1 MSAAACMSEGAIAAA
16 SLKDMRI
23 DGDRGMRATTS
34 QFGAAAR
41 LLARTAPAGVT
52 VEECA
57 PAWL

>member
-41 LLARTAPAGVT
+41 LWRAPLRPG
-52 VEECA
+52 
-57 PAWL
+57 